1 MPAGPTG
8 EPPRA
13 QHRAGGL
20 FASVRD
26 ALATALAIAQTRLE
40 LFTTELEEEVHRVAE
55 ILLWTFVVIFF
66 AGITVLMLAFVVVI
80 AYWEEHRLLAASLTA
95 LLFLVITAAG
105 LLVVRSKIRSR
116 PKLLQ
121 STLEELRQDREV
133 LEGKEPSPP

>member
-133 LEGKEPSPP
+133 LEGKEPPPP